1 MSRHRNAGASKDT
14 DNSPPAA
21 RKLPEESLRPSF
33 HWACRDGTRSIFLVI
48 ACYCLVWKP
57 LAPAHKLD
65 RYWTLEIS
73 LENTAFDRIW
83 LVLFLL
89 IDAFS
94 RLCSTYIVQSN
105 WSFWICW
112 CLLVLLDQIF
122 TSILTLIT
130 RVFRC
135 IPGSSA
141 FLTFLLAQKLV
152 GDFCRDPGDHSDRG
166 CGFGS
171 GHETCTWNIVKQKL
185 HSHVSYVSHSCS
197 LWTETRIILKV
208 SSLRKSGGQTWTCLL
223 GQGKTTDCCYIFSVG
238 KIGQAFRGPGR
249 SLATSRPSQIRKA
262 YEYWVHR
269 SNHVALCY
277 NML

>member
-1 MSRHRNAGASKDT
+1 MPSGAS
-14 DNSPPAA
+14 
-21 RKLPEESLRPSF
+21 
-33 HWACRDGTRSIFLVI
+33 WCFL
-48 ACYCLVWKP
+48 
-57 LAPAHKLD
+57 
-65 RYWTLEIS
+65 
-73 LENTAFDRIW
+73 
-83 LVLFLL
+83 
-89 IDAFS
+89 
-94 RLCSTYIVQSN
+94 
-105 WSFWICW
+105 
-112 CLLVLLDQIF
+112 QIF